1 VDVLADELVE
11 LLELLDVLRLL
22 DEPLLALVV
31 DCDCNAV
38 EDDVLD
44 VLAELVARPTDDE
57 LLFVDELLELVWL
70 LELRFS
76 VNTPGRQRR

>member
-1 VDVLADELVE
+1 MDVLADELVE

-44 VLAELVARPTDDE
+44 VLAELVERPTDDE